1 MSASPEQ
8 ARLVVGVDV
17 GNSTTESCVAELPS
31 DGDPSSGAAGGP
43 PATGPRWLGGHLART
58 SGVKGTSQNVAGIVE
73 SVRGA
78 LQACG
83 RALQDVDVLLL
94 NEATPVISGMA
105 METITETIITE
116 STMIGHDPST
126 PGGEGLGVGTT
137 VAYAALGEAAADD
150 AVIVVIPR
158 EVDFEDAAAAIEAAR
173 ARGVEVRGAVVQRDD
188 ARLIANRLSA
198 PLPIVDEVAFVDRVP
213 LGMDAAVEVAA
224 PGRTISTL
232 SNTYGLATIFGLDP
246 EETRLIAPVSRA
258 LIGNRSA
265 VVVRT
270 PSGDIT
276 ARRIP
281 AGALELIGERTR
293 RSVDV
298 DAGAEEIMRVL
309 RAVRPLQD
317 ATGAAGSNVGGMLAG
332 VRDTMA
338 ALTED
343 DPGDVR
349 IRDILAVDT
358 SVPQE
363 VRGGLAGEFALENAV
378 ALAAMVRT
386 GRTAMERLAAALAE
400 ETGCR
405 VVIGGIEADMAI
417 RGALTTPGTDRPLA
431 VLDLGGGSTD
441 AALADRAG
449 AITTVHVSGAGDLVT
464 KLIQSELGLEDRDV
478 AEQIKRLPLA
488 KVESLFQLRLED
500 GSVTFFDEALP
511 AEVFAR
517 VVTLGDDGRL
527 TPIPTK
533 ASLDAIRRVRREAKR
548 RVFVVN
554 ALRALEQVAPDGAIR
569 RLDFV
574 VLLGGSSL
582 DFEIP
587 EMIAEATAEFGI
599 VCGTG
604 NVRGVAGPRNAVA
617 TGLVARHAEG
627 DDEAAEVAEP
637 GGAATPPDD
646 GGAATTHAGADAA
659 PANAPGTTPSAA
671 GARP

>member
-1 MSASPEQ
+1 MSGSPEPRRTGPVTVS
-8 ARLVVGVDV
+8 APGSRPAASGSSLVLGVDV
-17 GNSTTESCVAELPS
+17 GNSTTESCVAAFE
-31 DGDPSSGAAGGP
+31 GDEV
-43 PATGPRWLGGHLART
+43 RWLGGHLART
-58 SGVKGTSQNVAGIVE
+58 SGVKGTSQNVAGVVE
-73 SVRGA
+73 AVLGA
-78 LQACG
+78 LRGCG
-83 RALQDVDVLLL
+83 RTLDEVEVVLL

-116 STMIGHDPST
+116 STMIGHDPTT
-126 PGGEGLGVGTT
+126 PGGEGLGVGRT
-137 VAYAALGEAAADD
+137 VAFASLDEVAGGDE
-150 AVIVVIPR
+150 VIVVVPR
-158 EVDFEDAAAAIEAAR
+158 TIDFEDAARGIEAAR
-173 ARGVEVRGAVVQRDD
+173 ARDVDVRGAIVQRDD

-198 PLPIVDEVAFVDRVP
+198 PLPIVDEVTLIERVP
-213 LGMDAAVEVAA
+213 LEMDAAVEVAA

-232 SNTYGLATIFGLDP
+232 SNSYGLATIFALDP
-246 EETRLIAPVSRA
+246 EQTRLISPVARA

-270 PSGDIT
+270 ASGDIT
-276 ARRIP
+276 DRRIP
-281 AGALELIGERTR
+281 AGSLELVGERTR

-298 DAGAEEIMRVL
+298 DAGADEIMRAL
-309 RAVRPLQD
+309 KAVRPLVD
-317 ATGAAGSNVGGMLAG
+317 ATGEAGTNVGGMLAG

-349 IRDILAVDT
+349 IRDVLAVDT
-358 SVPQE
+358 VVPQA

-386 GRTAMERLAAALAE
+386 GRTAMERLATALRDELGRPVA
-400 ETGCR
+400 
-405 VVIGGIEADMAI
+405 IGGVEADMAI
-417 RGALTTPGTDRPLA
+417 RGALTTPGADRPLA

-441 AALADRAG
+441 AALADRDG
-449 AITTVHVSGAGDLVT
+449 TIRTVHVSGAGDLVT

-500 GSVTFFDEALP
+500 GSVSFVDAPLP
-511 AEVFAR
+511 AETFAR

-527 TPIPTK
+527 TPIPVR
-533 ASLDAIRRVRREAKR
+533 ASLDAIRRIRREAKR

-604 NVRGVAGPRNAVA
+604 NVRGTEGPRNAVA
-617 TGLVARHAEG
+617 TGLVAGHH
-627 DDEAAEVAEP
+627 
-637 GGAATPPDD
+637 AATRDD
-646 GGAATTHAGADAA
+646 RSDSRATGVPAEQTTAS
-659 PANAPGTTPSAA
+659 ANAAFPGVPA
-671 GARP
+671 

>member
-1 MSASPEQ
+1 MTDPSATDRP
-8 ARLVVGVDV
+8 ATAPTPTVGPRLVVGVDV
-17 GNSTTESCVAELPS
+17 GNSTTESCVATL
-31 DGDPSSGAAGGP
+31 DGP
-43 PATGPRWLGGHLART
+43 TIEWLGGHLART
-58 SGVKGTSQNVAGIVE
+58 SGVKGTSQNVAGVVE
-73 SVRGA
+73 AVRGA
-78 LQACG
+78 LRGCG
-83 RALQDVDVLLL
+83 RTLDEVDVVLL

-126 PGGEGLGVGTT
+126 PGGQGLGVGRT
-137 VAYAALGEAAADD
+137 VPFSALEASSSGD

-158 EVDFEDAAAAIEAAR
+158 TVDFEDAARGIEAAR
-173 ARGVEVRGAVVQRDD
+173 DRGVDVRGAVVQRDD

-198 PLPIVDEVAFVDRVP
+198 PLPIVDEVSLIERVP
-213 LGMDAAVEVAA
+213 LDMDAAVEVAA

-232 SNTYGLATIFGLDP
+232 SNSYGLATIFALGPD
-246 EETRLIAPVSRA
+246 ETRLIAPVARA

-276 ARRIP
+276 DRRIP
-281 AGALELIGERTR
+281 AGSLDLVGERTR

-298 DAGAEEIMRVL
+298 DAGADEIMRAL
-309 RAVRPLQD
+309 KAVRPLVD

-343 DPGDVR
+343 DPGEVR
-349 IRDILAVDT
+349 IRDLLAVDT
-358 SVPQE
+358 VVPQA

-386 GRTAMERLAAALAE
+386 GRTAMERLATALRE
-400 ETGCR
+400 ELGR
-405 VVIGGIEADMAI
+405 PVAIGGIEADMAI

-441 AALADRAG
+441 AALADRNG
-449 AITTVHVSGAGDLVT
+449 RIHTVHVSGAGDLVT
-464 KLIQSELGLEDRDV
+464 KLIQSELGLEDREV

-488 KVESLFQLRLED
+488 KVESLFQMRLED
-500 GSVTFFDEALP
+500 GSVSFFDSALP

-517 VVTLGDDGRL
+517 VVTLGDDGQL
-527 TPIPTK
+527 TPIPVR

-582 DFEIP
+582 DFEIA

-604 NVRGVAGPRNAVA
+604 NVRGTEGPRNAVA
-617 TGLVARHAEG
+617 TGLVARHHEQRPNQGDAAADGPPAAHAENPST
-627 DDEAAEVAEP
+627 EAEP
-637 GGAATPPDD
+637 PVPSRSGVAA
-646 GGAATTHAGADAA
+646 
-659 PANAPGTTPSAA
+659 
-671 GARP
+671 

>member
-1 MSASPEQ
+1 MSASPD
-8 ARLVVGVDV
+8 ARVPPGGRLVVGVDV
-17 GNSTTESCVAELPS
+17 GNSTTESCVAELT
-31 DGDPSSGAAGGP
+31 GDEV
-43 PATGPRWLGGHLART
+43 RWLGGHLART

-73 SVRGA
+73 AVRGA
-78 LQACG
+78 LDGCG
-83 RALQDVDVLLL
+83 RRASDVDVVLL

-126 PGGEGLGVGTT
+126 PGGEGLGVGRT
-137 VAYAALGEAAADD
+137 VAFSALEDVAAGD
-150 AVIVVIPR
+150 AVIVVVPR
-158 EVDFEDAAAAIEAAR
+158 EVDFEDAAGAIED
-173 ARGVEVRGAVVQRDD
+173 ARGRDVDVRGAIVQRDD

-198 PLPIVDEVAFVDRVP
+198 PLPIVDEVALVERVP
-213 LGMDAAVEVAA
+213 LDMDAAVEVAA

-232 SNTYGLATIFGLDP
+232 SNAYGLATIFGLDP

-276 ARRIP
+276 DRRIP
-281 AGALELIGERTR
+281 AGRIELVGERHR
-293 RSVDV
+293 RGVDV
-298 DAGAEEIMRVL
+298 DAGADEIMRAL
-309 RAVRPLQD
+309 RAVRPLVD

-349 IRDILAVDT
+349 IRDVLAVDT
-358 SVPQE
+358 FVPQE

-386 GRTAMERLAAALAE
+386 GRTAMERLAVALADE
-400 ETGCR
+400 LSTR

-441 AALADRAG
+441 AALADREG
-449 AITTVHVSGAGDLVT
+449 RIDTVHVSGAGDLVT

-517 VVTLGDDGRL
+517 VVVLGDEGRL
-527 TPIPTK
+527 TPIPVR
-533 ASLDAIRRVRREAKR
+533 AGVDAIRRVRREAKR

-554 ALRALEQVAPDGAIR
+554 ALRALEQVAPDRSIR

-604 NVRGVAGPRNAVA
+604 NVRGTEGPRNAVA
-617 TGLVARHAEG
+617 TGLVAGHAERG
-627 DDEAAEVAEP
+627 E
-637 GGAATPPDD
+637 
-646 GGAATTHAGADAA
+646 AGAPSDGPERAA
-659 PANAPGTTPSAA
+659 VA
-671 GARP
+671 

>member
-1 MSASPEQ
+1 MPTADLPT
-8 ARLVVGVDV
+8 AAPTAGGGAPDPRLVVGVDV
-17 GNSTTESCVAELPS
+17 GNSTTESCAAELR
-31 DGDPSSGAAGGP
+31 GSGV
-43 PATGPRWLGGHLART
+43 RWLGGHLART
-58 SGVKGTSQNVAGIVE
+58 SGVKGTSQNVAGVVE
-73 SVRGA
+73 AVRGV
-78 LQACG
+78 LRGCG
-83 RALQDVDVLLL
+83 RALDEVAVVLL

-126 PGGEGLGVGTT
+126 PGGEGLGVGRT
-137 VAYAALGEAAADD
+137 VAFAALAEVPEGD
-150 AVIVVIPR
+150 AVLVVVPR
-158 EVDFEDAAAAIEAAR
+158 SVDFEDAAGGIEQAR
-173 ARGVEVRGAVVQRDD
+173 ARGVDVRGAIVQRDD

-198 PLPIVDEVAFVDRVP
+198 PLPIVDEVTLVERVP
-213 LGMDAAVEVAA
+213 LEMDAAVEVAA
-224 PGRTISTL
+224 PGHTISTL
-232 SNTYGLATIFGLDP
+232 SNSYGLATIFGLES
-246 EETRLIAPVSRA
+246 EETRLIAPVARA

-270 PSGDIT
+270 PSGEISD
-276 ARRIP
+276 RRIP
-281 AGALELIGERTR
+281 AGTLELVGERSR

-298 DAGAEEIMRVL
+298 DAGADEIMRAL
-309 RAVRPLQD
+309 KAVRPLVD
-317 ATGAAGSNVGGMLAG
+317 ATGAAGTNVGGMLAG

-349 IRDILAVDT
+349 IRDVLAVDT
-358 SVPQE
+358 FVPQA

-386 GRTAMERLAAALAE
+386 GRTAMERLAAALRE
-400 ETGCR
+400 ELGCD
-405 VVIGGIEADMAI
+405 VAIGGVEADMAV

-441 AALADRAG
+441 AALVDRAG
-449 AITTVHVSGAGDLVT
+449 DVRSVHVSGAGDLVT
-464 KLIQSELGLEDRDV
+464 KLIQSELGLEDREV
-478 AEQIKRLPLA
+478 AEQVKRRPLA

-500 GSVTFFDEALP
+500 GSVTFFDAPLP

-517 VVTLGDDGRL
+517 VVTLGEGGRL
-527 TPIPTK
+527 APVPVKT
-533 ASLDAIRRVRREAKR
+533 SLDAIRRIRREAKR

-604 NVRGVAGPRNAVA
+604 NVRGSEGPRNAVA
-617 TGLVARHAEG
+617 TGLVAGHAE
-627 DDEAAEVAEP
+627 AAHAEVAHAE
-637 GGAATPPDD
+637 T
-646 GGAATTHAGADAA
+646 AGAGSATR
-659 PANAPGTTPSAA
+659 PTTAD
-671 GARP
+671 GAVVA

>member
-1 MSASPEQ
+1 MSASPED
-8 ARLVVGVDV
+8 APDRAGDDAGEPGGARTGPSDDGVPRLVVGVDV
-17 GNSTTESCVAELPS
+17 GNSTTESCVAELTG
-31 DGDPSSGAAGGP
+31 DGI
-43 PATGPRWLGGHLART
+43 RWLGGHLART

-78 LQACG
+78 LRGCD
-83 RALQDVDVLLL
+83 RALRDVDVVLL

-126 PGGEGLGVGTT
+126 PGGEGLGVGRT
-137 VAYAALGEAAADD
+137 VPFPALAEVAAGD
-150 AVIVVIPR
+150 AVIVVVPR
-158 EVDFEDAAAAIEAAR
+158 EVDFEDAARAIED
-173 ARGVEVRGAVVQRDD
+173 ARGREVDVRGAIVQRDD

-198 PLPIVDEVAFVDRVP
+198 PLPIVDEVTLIDRVP
-213 LGMDAAVEVAA
+213 LQMDAAVEVAA

-232 SNTYGLATIFGLDP
+232 SNSYGLATIFGLDP

-276 ARRIP
+276 DRRIP
-281 AGALELIGERTR
+281 AGSLELVGERSR

-298 DAGAEEIMRVL
+298 DAGADEIMRAL
-309 RAVRPLQD
+309 RAVRPLVD

-343 DPGDVR
+343 DPGEVR
-349 IRDILAVDT
+349 IRDVLAVDT
-358 SVPQE
+358 FVPQE

-400 ETGCR
+400 ELATR

-441 AALADRAG
+441 AALADRDG
-449 AITTVHVSGAGDLVT
+449 RIGTVHVSGAGDLVT

-527 TPIPTK
+527 TPIPVK
-533 ASLDAIRRVRREAKR
+533 VSLDAIRRVRREAKR

-554 ALRALEQVAPDGAIR
+554 ALRALEQVAPDGSIR

-587 EMIAEATAEFGI
+587 EMISEATAEFGI

-604 NVRGVAGPRNAVA
+604 NVRGTEGPRNAVA
-617 TGLVARHAEG
+617 TGLVAGHAEHG
-627 DDEAAEVAEP
+627 EPAADRAPDRAAVA
-637 GGAATPPDD
+637 
-646 GGAATTHAGADAA
+646 
-659 PANAPGTTPSAA
+659 
-671 GARP
+671 